1 MKGGSTIIV
10 DVYLEQ
16 INENTFEPTN
26 NLLLFILH
34 EINIQSMTKFVTK
47 KDYKSSKTTDN
58 NKGNSSCNTSC
69 TLWLSKVDKNI
80 VLWLYNN
87 DDYNT

>member
-58 NKGNSSCNTSC
+58 TTKAHLV
-69 TLWLSKVDKNI
+69 TLHVLYGKVK
-80 VLWLYNN
+80 
-87 DDYNT
+87 